1 MNNVKHR
8 INQHIVKVS
17 FKSAVVGVKR
27 GGGYAG
33 RLAIAQYGEPPTINV
48 WCFESVLRVN
58 IFRAQI

>member
-27 GGGYAG
+27 GWRVMLGGWLLPNMGASYHKC
-33 RLAIAQYGEPPTINV
+33 V
-48 WCFESVLRVN
+48 VL
-58 IFRAQI
+58 